1 MSFLDISPNRLK
13 EMLGQG
19 WQVEGF
25 QPTISPVGD
34 DSPATTTD
42 GFAILLR
49 NGASMAILIQGGDGA
64 ESYMRINF
72 LTGESP

>member
-1 MSFLDISPNRLK
+1 MSYLDISPNRLK

-19 WQVEGF
+19 WEVQGF
-25 QPTISPVGD
+25 QPTISPTD
-34 DSPATTTD
+34 DSPASTTD

-49 NGASMAILIQGGDGA
+49 NGASMAILIQGGDGPD
-64 ESYMRINF
+64 SYMRINF

>member
-1 MSFLDISPNRLK
+1 MSYMDISAQRLK

-25 QPTISPVGD
+25 QPTISPAD
-34 DSPATTTD
+34 DSAASITD

-49 NGASMAILIQGGDGA
+49 NGASMAILIQGGDGPD
-64 ESYMRINF
+64 SYMRINF
-72 LTGESP
+72 LTGETV

>member
-19 WQVEGF
+19 WQVQGF
-25 QPTISPVGD
+25 QPTISPAGD

-49 NGASMAILIQGGDGA
+49 NGTSMAILIHGGDGA
-64 ESYMRINF
+64 DSYMRINF
-72 LTGESP
+72 LTGETP